1 MTVFSYFKYDS
12 VSHTNPISMMSEA
25 TSEQQIDDINEQR
38 KRDLARMKKVGTKHA
53 TTVLLAMTAWGVA
66 DYWASESGLLLAEV
80 IALLNALFVGITIS
94 SIAHEWGHFSGAR
107 MSGSAS
113 PVMKKPVS
121 FFMFTFKDDVNSRE
135 QFLVMSMGGPIAN
148 WILVVSLFFLLPLE
162 TWSQALLLATTF
174 AIAVS
179 VCVFELPVI
188 NSVMYGEHPEETVQR
203 RLREIGNT
211 SRISGIVSGVA
222 LWLLVI

>member
-1 MTVFSYFKYDS
+1 
-12 VSHTNPISMMSEA
+12 MSE
-25 TSEQQIDDINEQR
+25 TPNEKPIDDTQEQR
-38 KRDLARMKKVGTKHA
+38 SRDRARMRKVGTKHA
-53 TTVLLAMTAWGVA
+53 TTVLAALTIWGTA
-66 DYWASESGLLLAEV
+66 DYWASESGLLLAEG
-80 IALLNALFVGITIS
+80 IALLNALLVGIIIA
-94 SIAHEWGHFSGAR
+94 SIAHEWGHFFGAR
-107 MSGSAS
+107 VTGSGS
-113 PVMKKPVS
+113 PVLKKPVS
-121 FFMFTFKDDVNSRE
+121 FFMFTFKDDINSRE

-188 NSVMYGEHPEETVQR
+188 NSVMYGEHPGETVQR

-211 SRISGIVSGVA
+211 ARLSGIVSGMA

>member
-1 MTVFSYFKYDS
+1 
-12 VSHTNPISMMSEA
+12 MSEA

-53 TTVLLAMTAWGVA
+53 TTVLVAMTAWGVA
-66 DYWASESGLLLAEV
+66 DYWASGSGLLLAEV
-80 IALLNALFVGITIS
+80 IALLNALFVGIIIS

-107 MSGSAS
+107 ISRSIS

-121 FFMFTFKDDVNSRE
+121 FFMFNFKSDANSRE
-135 QFLVMSMGGPIAN
+135 QFLSMSIGGPAAN
-148 WILVVSLFFLLPLE
+148 WLLVVGLFFLLPME

-174 AIAVS
+174 AIAIS
-179 VCVFELPVI
+179 VCVFEIPVI
-188 NSVMYGEHPEETVQR
+188 NSVMYGEPPEETIQR

-211 SRISGIVSGVA
+211 SRISGIIAGAVV
-222 LWLLVI
+222 WLLAI